1 MSKITDLEN
10 EIKERDEFIKNIL
23 VELKDVY
30 SLLGNLKDNLNC
42 IKEQTNE
49 LTKGLQNVD

>member
-10 EIKERDEFIKNIL
+10 EIKEKDEFIKNIL

-30 SLLGNLKDNLNC
+30 SILGDLKEHLNF

-49 LTKGLQNVD
+49 LTKGLLHVD